1 MTSEQQGSVSDI
13 EALTERFQKLR
24 DRKIESASNLKNAQQ
39 SLDKLK
45 QQALEEYGINQLDEL
60 KAKLQQIKDENARKR
75 AEYHQ
80 SLDEIEAELSK
91 IEAAHNATDV
101 S

>member
-45 QQALEEYGINQLDEL
+45 QQALEEYPEPVPVL
-60 KAKLQQIKDENARKR
+60 KLHCQ
-75 AEYHQ
+75 YF
-80 SLDEIEAELSK
+80 
-91 IEAAHNATDV
+91 
-101 S
+101 